1 MDLIFLA
8 VIAVIIGWRL
18 FSIIGQDLGGNKD
31 AFSNMSSKASIEP
44 APQKKQQKQA
54 EPVIDVEAVPSETP
68 LNQQALDTIKT
79 VEPNFDMDNFIN
91 GAKICFANTLEAF
104 AQGNKQALEQLL
116 APESYAVF
124 AETVDNRLAN
134 GQRGTC
140 EVVGFIKIEILN
152 AVVHKDML
160 EVEVDFTTDQIT
172 ALYDSENRVVQGH
185 PTEIVRLQDDWVFV
199 RKIGDESPNWYVK
212 ETA

>member
-31 AFSNMSSKASIEP
+31 AFSEMSSKASFEP
-44 APQKKQQKQA
+44 APKQQEKSDA
-54 EPVIDVEAVPSETP
+54 PIVDVTPSETP
-68 LNQQALDTIKT
+68 LNQQALDTILA

-104 AQGNKQALEQLL
+104 AEGNKEALEQLL
-116 APESYAVF
+116 TPESYAIF
-124 AETVDNRLAN
+124 AETVDTRLHN
-134 GQRGTC
+134 KERSMCQ
-140 EVVGFIKIEILN
+140 VVGFIKVEVLN
-152 AVVHKDML
+152 AVVNGDML

-172 ALYDSENRVVQGH
+172 ALYDSEDRIIQGH
-185 PTEIVRLQDDWVFV
+185 PTEIVRLQDDWVFT
-199 RKIGDESPNWYVK
+199 RKIGDSSPNWYVK
-212 ETA
+212 ETS